1 MAKNIELMGAVFPD
15 VPSIKLPQ
23 YGGGLVSFDDTSD
36 ADAVAGDIAQGKT
49 AYVNGVKVVG
59 TNQGGGGGDEPEP
72 TDGKTHIWIH
82 IDPDTPANRLT
93 FPLYF
98 GQSVANGVTVDWG
111 DGSATETFAGT
122 SATTHNHTYA
132 TGGDYEITLDVTDG
146 TLNLTG
152 TSRLSGYAIYG
163 SKANSNIHNRSRI
176 RRVHIGDGV
185 TSIGQY
191 CFYGCY
197 ALKKVSGMGDVTSIG
212 SYVFNYCYSLSSI
225 TIPSGVT
232 SIGASAFYY
241 CYSLSNITIPSSI
254 TDIGDSAFYYCYS
267 LSNITIPSDV
277 TNIRANTFV
286 YCYSF
291 SSITIPSGVT
301 SIGTSA
307 FNSCYGMAEYHIL
320 PSTPPELASTNAFLY
335 IPSDCIIYVPYSED
349 HSILEAYKNAT
360 NWSTYASKMQE
371 EPA

>member
-59 TNQGGGGGDEPEP
+59 TNQGGGDEPEP

-98 GQSVANGVTVDWG
+98 GQSMANGVTVDWG

-122 SATTHNHTYA
+122 SATVHNHTYA
-132 TGGDYEITLDVTDG
+132 TGGDYEITLEVTDG

-152 TSRLSGYAIYG
+152 TSSSSGYVIYG
-163 SKANSNIHNRSRI
+163 SKENSNSYNRSRI

-191 CFYGCY
+191 CFWYCY
-197 ALKKVSGMGDVTSIG
+197 ALKKVSGMGDVTRIG
-212 SYVFNYCYSLSSI
+212 IYAFYSCNSLTNLVIPNSVTTIEVYAFANCYSLTNLTVPDGVTRIVNNVFYNCYSITSI
-225 TIPSGVT
+225 TIPDG
-232 SIGASAFYY
+232 
-241 CYSLSNITIPSSI
+241 
-254 TDIGDSAFYYCYS
+254 
-267 LSNITIPSDV
+267 V
-277 TNIRANTFV
+277 TNIGTSV
-286 YCYSF
+286 F
-291 SSITIPSGVT
+291 SSCSG
-301 SIGTSA
+301 I
-307 FNSCYGMAEYHIL
+307 AEYHL
-320 PSTPPELASTNAFLY
+320 LSTTPPTLASTNAFAG
-335 IPSDCIIYVPYSED
+335 IASDCIIYVPVGS
-349 HSILEAYKNAT
+349 LESYQTAT
-360 NWSTYASKMQE
+360 NWSTYASHMQE

>member
-15 VPSIKLPQ
+15 VPSIRLPQ
-23 YGGGLVSFDDTSD
+23 YGGGLASFDDTSD
-36 ADAVAGDIAQGKT
+36 ADAVADDITQGKT
-49 AYVNGVKVVG
+49 AYVNGVKIVG

-98 GQSVANGVTVDWG
+98 GQSKANGVAVDWG
-111 DGSATETFAGT
+111 DGSATETFSVT

-132 TGGDYEITLDVTDG
+132 TGGDYEITLEVTDG

-152 TSRLSGYAIYG
+152 TSGSSGYAIYG
-163 SKANSNIHNRSRI
+163 SRANSESCNRGRI

-191 CFYGCY
+191 CFHNCY
-197 ALKKVSGMGDVTSIG
+197 ALKKVSGIGDVTSIG
-212 SYVFNYCYSLSSI
+212 NYAFYYCCSLSNI

-232 SIGASAFYY
+232 SIGNYVFNS
-241 CYSLSNITIPSSI
+241 
-254 TDIGDSAFYYCYS
+254 CYS

-277 TNIRANTFV
+277 T
-286 YCYSF
+286 
-291 SSITIPSGVT
+291 
-301 SIGTSA
+301 SIGTYTFSY
-307 FNSCYGMAEYHIL
+307 CYGMGEYHLL
-320 PSTPPELASTNAFLY
+320 PTTPPTLSNTNTFSS
-335 IPSDCIIYVPYSED
+335 IPSDCIIYVPVGS
-349 HSILEAYKNAT
+349 LEAYQTAT
-360 NWSTYASKMQE
+360 NWSTYASKMRE
-371 EPA
+371 ESA